1 MQSADRSGGHSASAN
16 GTHRRVVRSPAMNVD
31 DCIIVG
37 AGPAGLTA
45 AIYLARYHLAIRMF
59 DCGTSRASWIPT
71 SHNHAGFPDGINGNE
86 LLERMRDQA
95 ARYGALREPRRVTD
109 LRRDGDHFIV
119 RCDDEDFRARTVLLA
134 TGVVNNRP
142 EGMDDQFH
150 AEALGRGLLRYCP
163 VCDGYEVTDKRVAVI
178 GTADHGTAEAQFI
191 RTYTADLT
199 LVSPHGDHDLS
210 AQCSQALDEA
220 GIARVAGPCSG
231 YAIENGRIAFDT
243 GAGRMAFDSIY
254 PALGSLVR
262 SELAVS
268 CGAEVSE
275 QDCVLVD
282 DHLETSVPG
291 LFAAGDVVIGLDQIS
306 HAMGQAGVAATT
318 IRNHLARERPLRR

>member
-1 MQSADRSGGHSASAN
+1 MSKKI
-16 GTHRRVVRSPAMNVD
+16 D

-45 AIYLARYHLAIRMF
+45 AIYLARYHLDIRLF

-71 SHNHAGFPDGINGNE
+71 SHNHAGFPDGINGEE
-86 LLERMRDQA
+86 LLERMREQA
-95 ARYGALREPRRVTD
+95 AKYGALREPKRVTD
-109 LRRDGDHFIV
+109 LRKDGDCYIV
-119 RCDDEDFRARTVLLA
+119 SCDDEVFEARTVLLA

-142 EGMDDQFH
+142 DGIDDQLH
-150 AEALGRGLLRYCP
+150 DEAMSRGLIRYCP

-178 GTADHGTAEAQFI
+178 GTGDHGTAEAQFI
-191 RTYTADLT
+191 RGFTADLT
-199 LVSPHGDHDLS
+199 LVSPNGDHDLS
-210 AQCSQALDEA
+210 ETCSRALDDA
-220 GIARVAGPCSG
+220 GIARVAGPCG
-231 YAIENGRIAFDT
+231 GFAIEGDRIAFDT
-243 GAGRMAFDSIY
+243 ADGRMSFDSLY

-262 SELAVS
+262 SGLARS
-268 CGAEVSE
+268 CGAEVGE
-275 QDCVLVD
+275 NDCIKVD

-318 IRNHLARERPLRR
+318 IRNHLAEARPLRR